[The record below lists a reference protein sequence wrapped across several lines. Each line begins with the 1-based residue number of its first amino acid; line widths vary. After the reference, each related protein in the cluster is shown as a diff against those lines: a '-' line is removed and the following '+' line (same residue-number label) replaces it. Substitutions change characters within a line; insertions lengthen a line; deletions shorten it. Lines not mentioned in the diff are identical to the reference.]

1 MDKIYNQILDKI
13 IINVDKPDFKKKFN
27 QFIIDPIIHDIYQKT
42 HNYFITII
50 SLYSITII
58 LLLIIIININYHGKV
73 VPY

>member
-13 IINVDKPDFKKKFN
+13 IINVDKPEFKKKVSH
-27 QFIIDPIIHDIYQKT
+27 FIIDPIIHDIYQKT

-58 LLLIIIININYHGKV
+58 LLLIIIIKINKR
-73 VPY
+73 